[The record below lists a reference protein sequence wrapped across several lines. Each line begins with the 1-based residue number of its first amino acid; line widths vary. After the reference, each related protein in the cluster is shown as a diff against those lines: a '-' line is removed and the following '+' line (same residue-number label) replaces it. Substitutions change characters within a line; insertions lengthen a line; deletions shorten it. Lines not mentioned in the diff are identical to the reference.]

1 MAIAIALGATSMSNI
16 AVQAPVLSAAAQR
29 RHSPAGQGFEAIP
42 STAPP
47 AVTYRHAGLRRG
59 SQPTTVPV
67 KLPVFCLAAC
77 VRMRYFTCAHQPTL
91 TGAVM
96 WWSRLPPNYRHL
108 RVREEW
114 GRNHGER
121 LSRCHGRHQSG
132 WHRSFDPVR

>member
-1 MAIAIALGATSMSNI
+1 MQSKARIRRIITILGLLITVSLTGAKGRGH
-16 AVQAPVLSAAAQR
+16 PVDRTASGHLSPR
-29 RHSPAGQGFEAIP
+29 GFLGR
-42 STAPP
+42 S
-47 AVTYRHAGLRRG
+47 

-77 VRMRYFTCAHQPTL
+77 VQMRYFTCAHQPTL

-96 WWSRLPPNYRHL
+96 WWSRLSPTYWHL

-114 GRNHGER
+114 GQNHGEP

-132 WHRSFDPVR
+132 WRRSFDPVR